1 MAAMLHGGL
10 IQVDE
15 IKWLVPRSRQ
25 PHFKCST
32 TTVWLVAPMPDNTDK
47 KHLIVNVLIS
57 VVQQSTKFP
66 EIPVS
71 LERNT
76 EVFRH
81 PLL

>member
-57 VVQQSTKFP
+57 VVQQSDSVIYVIFH
-66 EIPVS
+66 I
-71 LERNT
+71 L
-76 EVFRH
+76 FH
-81 PLL
+81 YGLF

>member
-1 MAAMLHGGL
+1 MAAMLHGRL

-57 VVQQSTKFP
+57 VVQQSDSVIHVIFH
-66 EIPVS
+66 I
-71 LERNT
+71 L
-76 EVFRH
+76 FH
-81 PLL
+81 YGLF